1 MHIIGIALIKFL
13 NVLSWLIVIQCLM
26 SWFPGARYSK
36 GYEMIS
42 MFTEPLVGP
51 IRNVLF
57 RYIDIPIDFSPVVAI
72 FAISMMQKI
81 IAMFLFW

>member
-57 RYIDIPIDFSPVVAI
+57 RYIDIPIDFSPIVAI